1 MGLEKSYFKYKN
13 TKERFLHTMT
23 QDDTKLKEIIEFLN
37 SLPEG
42 TEIPDEILN
51 ELTQDQMVAVF
62 VEQMISDKGV
72 VATDELRLN
81 LYQKLSDEITKNM
94 ILAMPDYLVEKLNKD
109 IEQGANE
116 EVIEKAIDESG
127 IDVETITEQTM
138 TKFRE
143 EYLNQEE
150 K

>member
-1 MGLEKSYFKYKN
+1 
-13 TKERFLHTMT
+13 MT
-23 QDDTKLKEIIEFLN
+23 RDDTKLKEIIEFLN

-51 ELTQDQMVAVF
+51 ELTQDQIVAVF

-109 IEQGANE
+109 IEQGVNE

-138 TKFRE
+138 TKFRKK
-143 EYLNQEE
+143 YLNQEE

>member
-1 MGLEKSYFKYKN
+1 
-13 TKERFLHTMT
+13 MT

-81 LYQKLSDEITKNM
+81 LYQRLSDEITKNM
-94 ILAMPDYLVEKLNKD
+94 IIAMPDYLVEKLNKD

-138 TKFRE
+138 TKFRKK
-143 EYLNQEE
+143 YLNQEE

>member
-1 MGLEKSYFKYKN
+1 
-13 TKERFLHTMT
+13 MT

-138 TKFRE
+138 TKFRKK
-143 EYLNQEE
+143 YLNQEE

>member
-1 MGLEKSYFKYKN
+1 
-13 TKERFLHTMT
+13 MT

-81 LYQKLSDEITKNM
+81 LYQKLSDEITKNV

-109 IEQGANE
+109 IEQGVNE

-138 TKFRE
+138 TKFRKK
-143 EYLNQEE
+143 YLNQEE

>member
-1 MGLEKSYFKYKN
+1 
-13 TKERFLHTMT
+13 MT

-62 VEQMISDKGV
+62 VEQMINDKGV

>member
-1 MGLEKSYFKYKN
+1 
-13 TKERFLHTMT
+13 MT

>member
-13 TKERFLHTMT
+13 IKERFLHAMT

-51 ELTQDQMVAVF
+51 ELTQDQMLAVF

-81 LYQKLSDEITKNM
+81 LYQRLSDEITKNM

-109 IEQGANE
+109 IEQGTNE

-138 TKFRE
+138 TKFRKK
-143 EYLNQEE
+143 YLNQEE

>member
-1 MGLEKSYFKYKN
+1 
-13 TKERFLHTMT
+13 MT

-51 ELTQDQMVAVF
+51 ELTQDQIVAVF

-81 LYQKLSDEITKNM
+81 LYQKLSDEIIKNM

-116 EVIEKAIDESG
+116 EVTEKAIDESG

-143 EYLNQEE
+143 KYLNQEE